1 YGDTDE
7 IIALA
12 KVVAKNNGIYD
23 SHIRDEGSYS
33 IGLKGAIE
41 EAIEIGRQAKLPIHI
56 AHIKCLGVDVWN
68 QSKDIIELIEEARKE
83 GIDVT
88 ADQYPYDASATGLQA
103 ATVPRWAESGGKDSL
118 FLRYNQAQLRDKI
131 LKETKEN
138 ITRRGGPDKLLFVQT
153 DDSMYVGKNLKEVA
167 QILQLPAEA
176 AVYTVLKDRGVRVA
190 SFNMTQNDI
199 YNFMKQPWVVTGSDG
214 NSGHPRKYGSF
225 PRKYHKYVQ
234 QEKVISLPVF
244 INGSTSKTAEI
255 LKIPNRGKLQ
265 EGYIADVII
274 FNPKT
279 FKDIADYT
287 NAFENATGLE
297 FSIIN
302 GKLSVEDGKFT
313 DQLNG
318 RVLTK

>member
-1 YGDTDE
+1 
-7 IIALA
+7 
-12 KVVAKNNGIYD
+12 
-23 SHIRDEGSYS
+23 
-33 IGLKGAIE
+33 
-41 EAIEIGRQAKLPIHI
+41 
-56 AHIKCLGVDVWN
+56 
-68 QSKDIIELIEEARKE
+68 
-83 GIDVT
+83 
-88 ADQYPYDASATGLQA
+88 
-103 ATVPRWAESGGKDSL
+103 
-118 FLRYNQAQLRDKI
+118 
-131 LKETKEN
+131 
-138 ITRRGGPDKLLFVQT
+138 
-153 DDSMYVGKNLKEVA
+153 MYVGKNLKEVA